1 MATTQKQS
9 DSGESKKALDEA
21 VHEDDGVQTPIV
33 MQDNEATKSYTRD
46 LAFMCETVE
55 VMVLETQNLNDSTR
69 LVTVSI
75 NGKSYH
81 FIRGQFRK
89 CPRFVLETLARAK
102 RENWNFSYKKNA
114 DGSTSDIN
122 QMHRMLRYPHQ
133 YRDTN
138 PNGAAWYDSIK
149 DKSM

>member
-1 MATTQKQS
+1 MAITQKQS
-9 DSGESKKALDEA
+9 DSGESKKVLDES
-21 VHEDDGVQTPIV
+21 VHEDDGVQTPII
-33 MQDNEATKSYTRD
+33 MQDNEATKDYTRD

-55 VMVLETQNLNDSTR
+55 VMVLETQSLNDSTR

-75 NGKSYH
+75 NGKAYH

-102 RENWNFSYKKNA
+102 RENWSFSYKKNN

-138 PNGAAWYDSIK
+138 PKGPAWYDSIK
-149 DKSM
+149 NKSM